1 MNKELKEE
9 LEPNNDVIFKRLF
22 GMKKNERFLK
32 EFLEAIL
39 NITIEK
45 VNLEKDTQLLP
56 EIIDQKLGILDVRA
70 ELPDGTMLD
79 IEMQNINYHDIEKR
93 MLYYLNQLYVG
104 ELSKGKQYNELNKA
118 IAIGILN
125 FDYFTD
131 IKEYHTVWKMTE
143 QLNTDKTI
151 EEQEIH
157 FIELPKFLRSNPNT
171 DRKLD
176 QWLLFID
183 FSRKELLKMAEEK
196 NNMIKE
202 AVEEYEYLKGDEAVQ
217 RIAFLKRKYEL
228 DHNNALYHARKEGE
242 KNEKIKIAKKM
253 IAKNIDINTISEIT
267 GLSTEEIKLLGR

>member
-1 MNKELKEE
+1 MNKDLELD

-22 GMKKNERFLK
+22 GMQKNERFLK

-39 NITIEK
+39 DIEIEK
-45 VNLEKDTQLLP
+45 VNLEKETQLLP

-70 ELPDGTMLD
+70 ELLDGTMLD

-93 MLYYLNQLYVG
+93 MTYYLNQLYVG
-104 ELSKGKQYNELNKA
+104 ELSKGKQYHELNKA
-118 IAIGILN
+118 IVIGILN

-131 IKEYHTVWKMTE
+131 IKEYHTIWKMTE
-143 QLNTDKTI
+143 QFNKEKTI

-157 FIELPKFLRSNPNT
+157 FIELPKFLRSNLNT

-176 QWLLFID
+176 QWLLFIE
-183 FSRKELLKMAEEK
+183 FSRKELLKMVEDK

-228 DHNNALYHARKEGE
+228 DHNNALYHAEKNGE
-242 KNEKIKIAKKM
+242 KNERIKIAKKM
-253 IAKNIDINTISEIT
+253 LELKSDIQLISQVT
-267 GLSTEEIKLLGR
+267 GLSTQEIEELK